1 MTDNETSAVR
11 DVLQRSYKAW
21 AAADAEAFADLYTE
35 DATVVLR
42 GTFLR
47 GRDAVRDYM
56 TGAFAGRL
64 KGSQG
69 VDEPLDVRVVGGH
82 TAIVV
87 SEAGVRMPGEH
98 SVPAERQ
105 VVATWVLSKEDGQWL
120 VTAYANTPAQ

>member
-1 MTDNETSAVR
+1 MTDNDTTAVR
-11 DVLQRSYKAW
+11 DVLQRSYAAW
-21 AAADAEAFADLYTE
+21 AAADAEAFADLYAK

-69 VDEPLDVRVVGGH
+69 VDEPLDVQVVGGH

-87 SEAGVRMPGEH
+87 SEAGVRMPGETT
-98 SVPAERQ
+98 VPDERK
-105 VVATWVLSKEDGQWL
+105 VIATWTLSKEDGRWR
-120 VTAYANTPAQ
+120 VIAYANTPAR